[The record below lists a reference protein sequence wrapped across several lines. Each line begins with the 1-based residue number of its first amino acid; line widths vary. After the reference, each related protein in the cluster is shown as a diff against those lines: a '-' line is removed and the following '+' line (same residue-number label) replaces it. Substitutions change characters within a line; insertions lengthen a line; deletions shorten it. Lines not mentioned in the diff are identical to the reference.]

1 MAYAIKRNT
10 KCQAWELGSGSE
22 MEKSMIGQGKIC
34 VHSDGTY
41 EVFSMEA
48 HGEKGQIAETG
59 DYFKVDFR
67 GWPQPCNREWFLQNH
82 QHVKGDWYNQIAK
95 PLKIW
100 RKGDPESEEILF
112 LLEKG
117 LLKIRPN
124 NPEQYFSASLW
135 DTEETA
141 AWDAV
146 VVFFV
151 IMRDEKGKIEEINF
165 NFVDAEYFR
174 NNYSLM
180 DKIS

>member
-1 MAYAIKRNT
+1 
-10 KCQAWELGSGSE
+10 
-22 MEKSMIGQGKIC
+22 MIGQGKIC
-34 VHSDGTY
+34 AHSDGTY

-48 HGEKGQIAETG
+48 HGEKG
-59 DYFKVDFR
+59 
-67 GWPQPCNREWFLQNH
+67 
-82 QHVKGDWYNQIAK
+82 QIAK